1 MQLEDFMKDL
11 ALGAGKI
18 IKDKFHAVKKWHAK
32 ADLGDI
38 VTEVDIASEKYV
50 IDRIREQYPD
60 DRILSEESGVIGE
73 GSKGRL
79 WIIDPLDGTRNYM
92 TGIPFFCVSIVVTA
106 DGKPEMGVIY
116 DPIHDEMY
124 FASRGGGAYLNDEPI
139 HVSTQE
145 SLRDS
150 LVSVSWVRRKV
161 DREVFVDYIE
171 QISRD
176 TSYFRRLGSAA
187 LVLTYIAAGRL
198 HAYMQGGL
206 NPWDVAAGVLIVEE
220 AGGVVTDFQGEPID
234 LRNPDI
240 EILTSNPV
248 LHKLLLDNVI
258 SKR

>member
-1 MQLEDFMKDL
+1 MKDL
-11 ALGAGKI
+11 ALGAGEI
-18 IKDKFHAVKKWHAK
+18 IRDKFHAVKKWRTK

-38 VTEVDIASEKYV
+38 VTEVDIASEKFV
-50 IDRIREQYPD
+50 IDRIREQYPN
-60 DRILSEESGVIGE
+60 DRILSEESGVVGE
-73 GSKGRL
+73 GDSGRV

-92 TGIPFFCVSIVVTA
+92 TGIPFFCVSIAVTA

-124 FASRGGGAYLNDEPI
+124 FANHGGGAYLNGERI
-139 HVSTQE
+139 HVSAQE
-145 SLRDS
+145 SLEDS

-161 DREVFVDYIE
+161 DREMFVDYIE

-187 LVLTYIAAGRL
+187 LVLAYIAAGRL

-206 NPWDVAAGVLIVEE
+206 NPWDVAAGILIVEE
-220 AGGVVTDFQGEPID
+220 AGGVVSDFHGDPLD
-234 LRNPDI
+234 LCNPDI
-240 EILTSNPV
+240 EILTANPT

-258 SKR
+258 SRR